1 MIIFE
6 IGKNFVKAIWG
17 TSILKEVQIAGVAN
31 RTLKSKTQEE
41 LLKTVSSIVDE
52 KLYKKYKPLVLSIP
66 RNQVT
71 LRNLKFP
78 AKDKKELDDIIS
90 LHLTQEV
97 PYAREEIVHNYE
109 LVEKDAAGFS
119 NVILGIMH
127 RQTLIRQFSVF
138 EKIGLYPD
146 NIVLST
152 FGVMAFLLKGRFA
165 RHGETG
171 LKACIDVGDDFTDFF
186 VFKGSQIL
194 FSRSI
199 AADNESLKDNAN
211 ILKFTGELRQAL
223 IVSRVGKVEDIEK
236 LYLTG
241 IKRVDAKF
249 ENSVGSL
256 LGIKVKTINLADVIR
271 ALKDIKNIDGILTK
285 SSMTPLLGIA
295 TDPLTPKFNFVLP
308 EAKLRRDARQMTKNL
323 FVTGG
328 IIIYFLVISLMFFMG
343 NIYSKEVYL
352 NKLGAETKKLQQIN
366 KNPTKKLSKIKTIQ
380 NFTRYKDS
388 FLYYYYELAKLTP
401 VNITIDRLTY
411 NKKKE
416 LAMVGRG
423 TDMGE
428 VFKFVRNLNSAKI
441 FGEAELRYSRKAS
454 KETGD
459 FNEFNVSCRLQ

>member
-1 MIIFE
+1 M
-6 IGKNFVKAIWG
+6 
-17 TSILKEVQIAGVAN
+17 
-31 RTLKSKTQEE
+31 
-41 LLKTVSSIVDE
+41 
-52 KLYKKYKPLVLSIP
+52 
-66 RNQVT
+66 
-71 LRNLKFP
+71 
-78 AKDKKELDDIIS
+78 
-90 LHLTQEV
+90 
-97 PYAREEIVHNYE
+97 
-109 LVEKDAAGFS
+109 
-119 NVILGIMH
+119 
-127 RQTLIRQFSVF
+127 
-138 EKIGLYPD
+138 
-146 NIVLST
+146 
-152 FGVMAFLLKGRFA
+152 
-165 RHGETG
+165 
-171 LKACIDVGDDFTDFF
+171 
-186 VFKGSQIL
+186 

-211 ILKFTGELRQAL
+211 ISKFTGELRQAL

-241 IKRVDAKF
+241 VKRFDTEL

-256 LGIKVKTINLADVIR
+256 LGIKVETINLADVIR

-343 NIYSKEVYL
+343 NIYSKEAYL

-366 KNPTKKLSKIKTIQ
+366 KNPTQKLSKIKTVQ

>member
-1 MIIFE
+1 
-6 IGKNFVKAIWG
+6 
-17 TSILKEVQIAGVAN
+17 
-31 RTLKSKTQEE
+31 
-41 LLKTVSSIVDE
+41 
-52 KLYKKYKPLVLSIP
+52 
-66 RNQVT
+66 
-71 LRNLKFP
+71 
-78 AKDKKELDDIIS
+78 
-90 LHLTQEV
+90 
-97 PYAREEIVHNYE
+97 
-109 LVEKDAAGFS
+109 
-119 NVILGIMH
+119 
-127 RQTLIRQFSVF
+127 
-138 EKIGLYPD
+138 
-146 NIVLST
+146 LST

-165 RHGETG
+165 KNGDAR

-199 AADNESLKDNAN
+199 AADNESLRDNAN
-211 ILKFTGELRQAL
+211 VLKFAGELRQAL

-241 IKRVDAKF
+241 IKRFNTELED
-249 ENSVGSL
+249 SVGSS
-256 LGIKVKTINLADVIR
+256 LGIKVETINPADVIR
-271 ALKDIKNIDGILTK
+271 ALKDIKNIDGILTR

-323 FVTGG
+323 FMTGG

-343 NIYSKEVYL
+343 NIYSKEAYL
-352 NKLGAETKKLQQIN
+352 NKLEAETKKLQQIN
-366 KNPTKKLSKIKTIQ
+366 KNPTQKLSKIKTIQ
-380 NFTRYKDS
+380 NFTRYKES
-388 FLYYYYELAKLTP
+388 FLYYYYELAKITP
-401 VNITIDRLTY
+401 ANITIDRLTY

-459 FNEFNVSCRLQ
+459 FNEFNVSCRLK

>member
-6 IGKNFVKAIWG
+6 IGKKFVKALWG

-31 RTLKSKTQEE
+31 KTLKSKTQEE
-41 LLKTVSSIVDE
+41 LSKTVSSIVDE
-52 KLYKKYKPLVLSIP
+52 KLYKKYKPLILSVP
-66 RNQVT
+66 RNQTT

-97 PYAREEIVHNYE
+97 PYAREEIIHNYE

-152 FGVMAFLLKGRFA
+152 FGIMAFLLKGRFA
-165 RHGETG
+165 RHGETRI
-171 LKACIDVGDDFTDFF
+171 KACIDVGDDFTDFF

-199 AADNESLKDNAN
+199 AADNESLKNDAN
-211 ILKFTGELRQAL
+211 VLKFTGELRQAL

-241 IKRVDAKF
+241 IKRFDTEL
-249 ENSVGSL
+249 ENSVGNS
-256 LGIKVKTINLADVIR
+256 LGIKVETINPADVIR
-271 ALKDIKNIDGILTK
+271 ALKDIKNIDGILAK

-328 IIIYFLVISLMFFMG
+328 IIIYFLVIILMFFMG
-343 NIYSKEVYL
+343 NIYSKEAYL
-352 NKLGAETKKLQQIN
+352 NKLGAETTKLQQIN
-366 KNPTKKLSKIKTIQ
+366 KNPTRKLSKIKTVQ
-380 NFTRYKDS
+380 NFTRYNDS
-388 FLYYYYELAKLTP
+388 FLYYYYELAKITP
-401 VNITIDRLTY
+401 ANITIDRLTY

-441 FGEAELRYSRKAS
+441 FGEAELRYSRKAA